1 MLWNM
6 MEESDSMEFL
16 EDLEI
21 YNEAMENAYL
31 LITKEKTVD
40 DIYYEMEEGKYKT
53 FYLPFD
59 PVVQDGRDTGTI
71 DLLIEHYEEL
81 EEYEKCANLTRIKKL
96 CLNRQID

>member
-1 MLWNM
+1 
-6 MEESDSMEFL
+6 MEENDNMEFL

-40 DIYYEMEEGKYKT
+40 DIYYEMEEGKYKK

-59 PVVQDGRDTGTI
+59 PIAQDGRDTGTI

-81 EEYEKCANLTRIKKL
+81 EEYEKCANLSRIKKL
-96 CLNRQID
+96 CLNKRID